1 MYYYNNEPLQL
12 SYRNNYTTGE
22 KIEIVLQLQ
31 NDLKV
36 GMLSAEQMRWI
47 VDNKR
52 FGAFTV
58 QKEID
63 RLMFEGKIKI
73 ITDASAAKGI
83 TMRRGLGQVRH
94 FEVNQLWIQDRV
106 ASKSFE
112 IRKVGT
118 DKNVSDILTKTVT
131 RSVLDKQLEIMGFRN
146 VRPLIGTSMSEKQ
159 TPSHR
164 QV

>member
-12 SYRNNYTTGE
+12 SYRNTYTPPE

-52 FGAFTV
+52 FGACTV

-63 RLMFEGKIKI
+63 KLMFDGKIKLNP
-73 ITDASAAKGI
+73 IT
-83 TMRRGLGQVRH
+83 
-94 FEVNQLWIQDRV
+94 
-106 ASKSFE
+106 
-112 IRKVGT
+112 
-118 DKNVSDILTKTVT
+118 
-131 RSVLDKQLEIMGFRN
+131 LDESTNFKKR
-146 VRPLIGTSMSEKQ
+146 
-159 TPSHR
+159 TPFDL
-164 QV
+164 